1 MSRAL
6 LDTDILSEV
15 LKKKDPRVLARAER
29 YFAQE
34 GRYTLSCVTV
44 LEVVRGFQRI
54 GSSERLERFLG
65 SLEEAE
71 VLPLDTPAAALA
83 GRIDAELSLRG
94 RIIGLGDV
102 MIAAIALRH
111 GLPLVT
117 GNTDH
122 YLHVRNLGYPLELEN
137 WRDAGS

>member
-1 MSRAL
+1 MTKAL
-6 LDTDILSEV
+6 LDTDILSEI
-15 LKKKDPRVLARAER
+15 LKKKDPRVLARAES
-29 YFAQE
+29 YFARE

-54 GSSERLERFLG
+54 GSGERLERFLG

-71 VLPLDTPAAALA
+71 VLPLDTQAAVLA
-83 GRIDAELSLRG
+83 GRIDAELTLRG

-111 GLPLVT
+111 GLPVVT
-117 GNTDH
+117 GNTEH
-122 YLHVRNLGYPLELEN
+122 YLNIRNLGYPLELEN
-137 WRDAGS
+137 WREPA

>member
-6 LDTDILSEV
+6 LDTDILSEI
-15 LKKKDPRVLARAER
+15 LKKKDPRVLARAET

-34 GRYTLSCVTV
+34 GRYTISCVTV

-54 GSSERLERFLG
+54 GSSERLERFLD
-65 SLEEAE
+65 SLEDAE

-102 MIAAIALRH
+102 IIAAIALRH

-117 GNTDH
+117 GNTLH
-122 YLHVRNLGYPLELEN
+122 YLNIRNLGYPLELEN
-137 WRDAGS
+137 WRESA